1 MSLSAERE
9 RDSFLKKIV
18 SGEKEEQERPVS
30 PVPSCV
36 SMKSDMSIDPP
47 YNFSKEPLSSEH
59 WVHQERPVS
68 PVTSCVSM
76 KSDQYMGPPI
86 NFSCEQGIQQVR
98 PVSPVPS
105 CLSMNSDRSMGKPIN
120 FSSEQGVHQERPV
133 SPLPSCVSMKS
144 GQYMDLPMR
153 VPPLPQQRQD
163 CPPSCTV
170 SMEPYEGANVFPID
184 QKMHQNVSAEA
195 EIQEKL
201 KSTLKKR
208 FQCVY
213 EGLAQQGNP
222 TLLNDIYTEIFITEG
237 GSGKVN
243 NDHEVRQIEA
253 ASRRPA
259 TQDTPIK
266 CNDIFK
272 PLPGQDRHIKA
283 VLTKG
288 VAGIG
293 KTISVQ
299 KFILDW
305 AEGKANKDIQF
316 IFPLPFRELILMRTE
331 RCSLMELL
339 QSFFMEIKESKMINY
354 DECKVLFVFDGLDEC
369 RLPLDFQNNKTCFDV
384 SEMCC

>member
-1 MSLSAERE
+1 MSVCCFYGFISLG
-9 RDSFLKKIV
+9 DHIV
-18 SGEKEEQERPVS
+18 SGLHNCRNSVS
-30 PVPSCV
+30 ICSSFDTKGLNILCH
-36 SMKSDMSIDPP
+36 
-47 YNFSKEPLSSEH
+47 FS
-59 WVHQERPVS
+59 R
-68 PVTSCVSM
+68 
-76 KSDQYMGPPI
+76 
-86 NFSCEQGIQQVR
+86 
-98 PVSPVPS
+98 
-105 CLSMNSDRSMGKPIN
+105 
-120 FSSEQGVHQERPV
+120 
-133 SPLPSCVSMKS
+133 
-144 GQYMDLPMR
+144 
-153 VPPLPQQRQD
+153 
-163 CPPSCTV
+163 
-170 SMEPYEGANVFPID
+170 
-184 QKMHQNVSAEA
+184 HQNVSAEA

-208 FQCVY
+208 FQCVF

-243 NDHEVRQIEA
+243 NDHEIRQIEA

-272 PLPGQDRHIKA
+272 PLPGQDRHIKSA
-283 VLTKG
+283 LTKG

-316 IFPLPFRELILMRTE
+316 IFPLPFRELNLMRTE

-339 QSFFMEIKESKMINY
+339 QSFFMEIKESKMIN
-354 DECKVLFVFDGLDEC
+354 
-369 RLPLDFQNNKTCFDV
+369 
-384 SEMCC
+384 